1 MFNRIFKHKFISVD
15 VNINIQKT
23 NEIRKLMKKK
33 FRLSINHSVYLEEFK
48 QGNKTHIDDLFFLIQ
63 NKKNNISNKNPPSR
77 NDHNKFCRD
86 HPYRFWFLI
95 YEDKK
100 LYGSIYITNENS
112 IGINFLDM
120 KGKWNKEI
128 IQHII
133 QNITPMPAKPSL
145 VQKSFYCNVPPDDKE
160 FIELLEQIG
169 AKVSQISY
177 KFK

>member
-15 VNINIQKT
+15 VNINKQKT

-63 NKKNNISNKNPPSR
+63 NKKNNISNTHPPSKS
-77 NDHNKFCRD
+77 DHNKFCCD
-86 HPYRFWFLI
+86 HPYRVWFLV

-120 KGKWNKEI
+120 KGKWNKEDHGWDSD
-128 IQHII
+128 QSDFFNDPQLQGRRVHPRGDGTAFTYTSWF
-133 QNITPMPAKPSL
+133 NFTHGNA
-145 VQKSFYCNVPPDDKE
+145 
-160 FIELLEQIG
+160 EQ
-169 AKVSQISY
+169 AWKHWN
-177 KFK
+177 

>member
-1 MFNRIFKHKFISVD
+1 
-15 VNINIQKT
+15 
-23 NEIRKLMKKK
+23 MKKK
-33 FRLSINHSVYLEEFK
+33 FSLNINHNVCLEEFK
-48 QGNKTHIDDLFFLIQ
+48 QGNNNHIDDLFFLIQ
-63 NKKNNISNKNPPSR
+63 NKKNNISNINPPSKS
-77 NDHNKFCRD
+77 DHKKFCSD

-112 IGINFLDM
+112 IGINFLNM
-120 KGKWNKEI
+120 RGKWNKEI
-128 IQHII
+128 IQYIL

-145 VQKSFYCNVPPDDKE
+145 VQSNFYCNVPPVDKE

-169 AKVSQISY
+169 AEVSQVSY